1 MTLKVSINRRF
12 IIFVQIRL
20 FSVFIWV
27 GKTRSM
33 QKQLLKSSFSLLN
46 IDRVKLDT
54 QWNYRNIISPFY
66 RLYLIEDGK
75 GRLFNTELSLPL
87 EKGFLYLV
95 PSYTL
100 CNYSCDNYLDQY
112 YVHFAEEFPYGDS
125 LFASSRKP
133 FRVAALQGDR
143 ENFYRLLAINPH
155 RTLLNSYAPWTY
167 EKKSITA
174 SFSAYN
180 NPEDLARDME
190 SQGIIMQLLARFLA
204 PAVFQSSDSIISS
217 VALKAMN
224 HIITHLDG
232 DLQVSSLA
240 KMASLNADYFSRVFQ
255 KHTGWSVMSYIQQ
268 KRVERAQFLIL
279 TTTMSLEEISERT
292 GFRDIGYFNRV
303 FKKVTGTTPG
313 VYRKTN
319 RVQ

>member
-1 MTLKVSINRRF
+1 
-12 IIFVQIRL
+12 
-20 FSVFIWV
+20 
-27 GKTRSM
+27 M

-46 IDRVKLDT
+46 IDRVRLDT

-66 RLYLIEDGK
+66 RLYLIEDGMGK
-75 GRLFNTELSLPL
+75 LSNTELSLTL
-87 EKGFLYLV
+87 EKDFLYLV

-100 CNYSCDNYLDQY
+100 CNYSCDSYLDQY

-125 LFASSRKP
+125 LFANSRKP
-133 FRVAALQGDR
+133 FRVAAMQGDK

-190 SQGIIMQLLARFLA
+190 SQGIIMQLLSRFLA

-279 TTTMSLEEISERT
+279 TSTMSLEEISMHT
-292 GFRDIGYFNRV
+292 GFKDIGYFNRI